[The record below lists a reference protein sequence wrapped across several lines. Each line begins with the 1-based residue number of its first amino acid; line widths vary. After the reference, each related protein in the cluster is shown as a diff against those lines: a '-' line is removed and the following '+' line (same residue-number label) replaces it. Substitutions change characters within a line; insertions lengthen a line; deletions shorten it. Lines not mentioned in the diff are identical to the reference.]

1 MNNLRL
7 SLIAL
12 LLAAFGAASA
22 QEPLWDRE
30 KYPDLPDPK
39 PKNINYEAYRKMV
52 RRVKRNELPADGAPT
67 TSTMP

>member
-39 PKNINYEAYRKMV
+39 
-52 RRVKRNELPADGAPT
+52 DGAPT
-67 TSTMP
+67 TSTTP